1 MAEEKLVKVRNR
13 NAGGTGYF
21 FDTFGGQGR
30 RYFAPNE
37 EKLISLDELK
47 QLSYTPGGEYILK
60 NCLVINDKS
69 ALEALNMEVEPEY
82 FYDEATIKDILL
94 NGSYDQLEDTLNFA
108 PEGVIDMIKKFAVE
122 LEIPD
127 VNKRKMISKKTGL
140 SIDNAIRVNQVMAE
154 DTSEE
159 DVEEAPKRKAAPAA
173 TSSTPQR
180 KVATND
186 KYKVVTLKTE
196 K

>member
-37 EKLISLDELK
+37 EKWISLDELR
-47 QLSYTPGGEYILK
+47 QLSFTPGGEYILK

-108 PEGVIDMIKKFAVE
+108 PDGVIDMIKKFAVE

-159 DVEEAPKRKAAPAA
+159 DKEEAPKRKAAPVVTPA
-173 TSSTPQR
+173 TQR
-180 KVATND
+180 KATND
-186 KYKVVTLKTE
+186 KYKVVTPKTE
-196 K
+196 E

>member
-1 MAEEKLVKVRNR
+1 MAEEKMVKVRNR

-21 FDTFGGQGR
+21 FDTYGGQGR

-37 EKLISLDELK
+37 EKWISLNELK

-60 NCLVINDKS
+60 NCLVINDKN

-108 PEGVIDMIKKFAVE
+108 PDGVIDIIKKFAVD

-127 VNKRKMISKKTGL
+127 VNKRKMISEKTGL

-159 DVEEAPKRKAAPAA
+159 AKEEAPKRKTAPVV
-173 TSSTPQR
+173 TSTPQR
-180 KVATND
+180 KATND
-186 KYKVVTLKTE
+186 KYKVVTPKTE